1 MQEEG
6 YFFGN
11 DDDILLFEILVRKIK
26 MEMNKILREND
37 KKKSN
42 LDSCNSKK
50 DLVTRYLNADEYDE
64 REMLKSEIVSFF
76 FFRILTGVLKRKYW
90 DNYLKLSSWSILC

>member
-1 MQEEG
+1 MREEDQG
-6 YFFGN
+6 ETEAYFFDN

-42 LDSCNSKK
+42 VESCNSKK
-50 DLVTRYLNADEYDE
+50 DLVTRYLNADEYGE
-64 REMLKSEIVSFF
+64 REMLRNEIVIFIIF
-76 FFRILTGVLKRKYW
+76 L
-90 DNYLKLSSWSILC
+90 